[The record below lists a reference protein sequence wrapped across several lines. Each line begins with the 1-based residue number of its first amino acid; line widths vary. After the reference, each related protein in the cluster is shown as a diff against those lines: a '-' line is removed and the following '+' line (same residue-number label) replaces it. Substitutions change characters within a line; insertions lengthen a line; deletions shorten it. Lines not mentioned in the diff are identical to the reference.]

1 MSRARHRHTRTI
13 AAAAAA
19 TLSVALV
26 GQGVVT
32 ATAAPTTSGAATA
45 EGSPAA
51 GDPHDHLPDLDT
63 RATRSAAPS
72 STQRSAAADDG
83 RSPSA
88 RSATGR
94 GTITWNRFGSVETMT
109 PTSAKGDLS
118 AGLGKDPEAAA
129 RAFLDKERSTFGLT
143 SADIAD
149 MEHVATNR
157 IGSSD
162 VVMLRQQIDGLAA
175 GLDGLV
181 VVAVDGG
188 TARYVNSSL
197 APTSS
202 TARRAPAA
210 AGMTPEKALG
220 HAAKN
225 IGHPATGIAKVSSRS
240 ASASS
245 SWTTLTATG
254 LQGQQ
259 QVKKV
264 AVPVPGGAARTAY
277 HVVTR
282 VGADEGYSVYVDAAD
297 GSIIA
302 RESLVDFDSDNPSW
316 SVFTGTPD
324 AETSDTRSIWCFTAA
339 AGCDEAVGN
348 AASAFGWDV
357 DPATKLS
364 TGTTNG
370 NNAYTGERWR
380 SGGPVTPAT
389 SKPERDYVFPF
400 TAQWTKKACDPANY
414 TSPERNDIDAAT
426 TNLFAMHN
434 RMHDWSYN
442 LGFTETAWNMQ
453 RDNGTKGGKAGD
465 PELGYSQS
473 GAQSGSRN
481 NANQGTP
488 PDGISGYSNMY
499 LWQPLA
505 GSFYAPC
512 VDGDYDMSV
521 IGHEYGHAISN
532 RMAGGPDAGLSG
544 LQAGA
549 MGESWSDL
557 MATEYLQE
565 WGYTPVS
572 KQATPMGGYVTGNP
586 DRGIRNYNFSDSPL
600 NYSNVGY
607 DLTGPQVP
615 ADGEIWS
622 ATQSD
627 IRASFMDRYGSGD
640 AATQAACASG
650 AKAVDTCPGNR
661 RWMQLVFD
669 AWLLMPRGT
678 VSMVDARNAMLA
690 ADLLRFGGANQDLLW
705 NGFADRGLGRDAASA
720 SSSTTAP
727 TPSFASAYAKNAT
740 LRLSPTDE
748 DGRPVAGAKVYVGE
762 YTARSRPVADT
773 DAASDLGESFEV
785 VPGERTYTVTAP
797 GKAQT
802 VVTLTAKDNQRRD
815 LPVKMRDNL
824 ASTAAGATISGDGDG
839 VDNLVDGDEDTTG
852 ATPANP
858 TSEQKRYTVDLAGG
872 RQKIRR
878 VQVSALG
885 APSSGVSRNRFQNL
899 RQFKVLTCDAKG
911 KVTCEEDADYR
922 VTYTSPKDAFPGD
935 VPRPVAPEL
944 KMRSFDIPQTSATH
958 VRLEVVAN
966 QCQGG
971 EQFAGEQD
979 GDPDND
985 TDCTTAYAGS
995 SVIATTEFQVMRR

>member
-1 MSRARHRHTRTI
+1 MSRSRPRHSTTL

-19 TLSVALV
+19 SLTIALV
-26 GQGVVT
+26 GQSAVT
-32 ATAAPTTSGAATA
+32 ASAAPGSSDSAADQD
-45 EGSPAA
+45 SPAA
-51 GDPHDHLPDLDT
+51 GDPHDHLPDVDN
-63 RATRSAAPS
+63 RSSGSAAPS
-72 STQRSAAADDG
+72 KAQRSAAAADN
-83 RSPSA
+83 RSTTA
-88 RSATGR
+88 RGATGT
-94 GTITWNRFGSVETMT
+94 GSISWNRFGSVATMT
-109 PTSAKGDLS
+109 PTTKGDL
-118 AGLGKDPEAAA
+118 ATGLGSDPEAAA
-129 RAFLDKERSTFGLT
+129 RAFLDRERTTFGLT

-149 MEHVATNR
+149 MEHVATNKV
-157 IGSSD
+157 GSAD
-162 VVMLRQQIDGLAA
+162 VVMLRQKIDGLAA

-181 VVAVDGG
+181 VVAVDKGS
-188 TARYVNSSL
+188 ARYVSSSL
-197 APTSS
+197 APSS
-202 TARRAPAA
+202 TTAKRAPAS
-210 AGMTPEKALG
+210 AGITPEKALER
-220 HAAKN
+220 AAKD
-225 IGHPATGIAKVSSRS
+225 IGHPATGISRVSARS
-240 ASASS
+240 AKAAS
-245 SWTTLTATG
+245 SWTSLTATG

-259 QVKKV
+259 QVKRV
-264 AVPVPGGAARTAY
+264 AVPVPGGTSRTAY

-282 VGADEGYSVYVDAAD
+282 AGAAEGYSVYVDAAD
-297 GSIIA
+297 GSILA
-302 RESLVDFDSDNPSW
+302 RESLVDFDDDNPTW

-324 AETSDTRSIWCFTAA
+324 TETNDTRSIWCLTAA
-339 AGCDEAVGN
+339 SGCSETVKS
-348 AASAFGWDV
+348 AASPFAWDV
-357 DPATKLS
+357 DPTTKLA

-389 SKPERDYVFPF
+389 SKPDRNYVFPF
-400 TAQWTKKACDPANY
+400 TAQWTKERCNPANY
-414 TSPERNDIDAAT
+414 ASPQRNDIDAAT

-434 RMHDWSYN
+434 RMHDWSYQ

-453 RDNGTKGGKAGD
+453 RDNGTRGGRGGD
-465 PELGYSQS
+465 PELGYAQS

-488 PDGISGYSNMY
+488 PDGVSGYSNMY

-565 WGYTPVS
+565 WGYAPVS
-572 KQATPMGGYVTGNP
+572 GTATPMGSYVTGNP
-586 DRGIRNYNFSDSPL
+586 ERGIRNYNFSKSPL

-607 DLTGPQVP
+607 DLTGPQVH

-622 ATQSD
+622 ATQGD
-627 IRASFMDRYGSGD
+627 IRSAFIDRYGAGD
-640 AATQAACASG
+640 AAAQRACAQG
-650 AKAVDTCPGNR
+650 TTAVASCPGNR
-661 RWMQLVFD
+661 RWIQLVFD
-669 AWLLMPRGT
+669 AWLLMPQGT

-720 SSSTTAP
+720 SSSTTTP

-740 LRLSPTDE
+740 LRFSPTDE
-748 DGRPVAGAKVYVGE
+748 DGRPISGAKVYVGE
-762 YTARSRPVADT
+762 YTARSRAVADT
-773 DAASDLGESFEV
+773 DATTDLADSFEV

-802 VVTLTAKDNQRRD
+802 VVTLTAKNNQTRD
-815 LPVKMRDNL
+815 LRVRMRDNL
-824 ASTAAGATISGDGDG
+824 ASTAAGATIDGDGDG
-839 VDNLVDGDEDTTG
+839 IGNIVDGDEGTTG

-858 TSEQKRYTVDLAGG
+858 SAAQKQYTVDLAGG
-872 RQKIRR
+872 RQTIRR
-878 VQVSALG
+878 IQVSALG
-885 APSSGVSRNRFQNL
+885 APSGGLARNRFQNL
-899 RQFKVLTCDAKG
+899 RQFKVLTCNAKG
-911 KVTCEEDADYR
+911 KVTCADDADYR
-922 VTYTSPKDAFPGD
+922 VTYTSPQDAFPGD

-944 KMRSFDIPQTSATH
+944 KMRSFDIPQTAATH

-979 GDPDND
+979 DDPANA
-985 TDCTTAYAGS
+985 TDCASAYSGS